1 MKTLTEIKLEIKPIK
16 SDNDYKYYLQIID
29 QLIDCEENSKEEELL
44 ELVSIL
50 VDNYEESNFVIEA
63 PDPIEAIKLKMKE
76 KQLKRKD
83 LAIYFGSPSRVS
95 EILGRKRS
103 MTLEMAKKIKNGLGI
118 SSEILLS

>member
-95 EILGRKRS
+95 EILGRRRS